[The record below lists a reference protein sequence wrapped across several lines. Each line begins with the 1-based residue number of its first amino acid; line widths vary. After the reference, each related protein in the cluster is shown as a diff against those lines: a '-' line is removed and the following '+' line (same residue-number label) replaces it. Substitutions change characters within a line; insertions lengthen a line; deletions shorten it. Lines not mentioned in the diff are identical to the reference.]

1 MKKEELI
8 KSFKEAYLNDVDRLI
23 DENELNDIAE
33 TFVEEV
39 PVDLDL
45 ITQVFEIPY
54 FETYNDLED
63 YEIYIET
70 VKANCVVYFT
80 YKRKPQRVVLRQVFK
95 NALDSWY
102 KWSGNPT
109 YNYAYLKD
117 DKVYL
122 YYEQYE
128 DKELYEELQ
137 NCRETIIATMLDCS
151 KDLWNKKNVK
161 RWNEYQQY
169 IAPILIA
176 LDFIEEGVKVY
187 E

>member
-8 KSFKEAYLNDVDRLI
+8 KSFKEAYLNDVDRSI
-23 DENELNDIAE
+23 NESELNDIAE
-33 TFVEEV
+33 TFAEEV
-39 PVDLDL
+39 PVDLSL
-45 ITQVFEIPY
+45 ITKIEEMPY
-54 FETYNDLED
+54 YDFSNNETIIDVG
-63 YEIYIET
+63 IET
-70 VKANCVVYFT
+70 KKMYCQVSFHYVNKQ
-80 YKRKPQRVVLRQVFK
+80 QRVVLRQVFK

-102 KWSGNPT
+102 KWSGNPK
-109 YNYAYLKD
+109 YNYSHLKD

-122 YYEQYE
+122 YYEQYG
-128 DKELYEELQ
+128 DKELYEELC
-137 NCRETIIATMLDCS
+137 NCRETILATMLDCS

-161 RWNEYQQY
+161 RWKEYQQY